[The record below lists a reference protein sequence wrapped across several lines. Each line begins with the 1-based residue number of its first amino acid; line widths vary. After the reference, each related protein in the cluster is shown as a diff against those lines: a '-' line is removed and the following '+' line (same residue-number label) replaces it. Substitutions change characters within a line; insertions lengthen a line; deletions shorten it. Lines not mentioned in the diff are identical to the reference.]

1 VNEQGDTAN
10 VSAQAIPGIQW
21 PYTIYAHLHLMA
33 AQNRLDRWLPEA
45 AGASDFELE
54 RAILARV
61 SDSWLYQ
68 RSIFDAPPYG
78 ILDELMYS
86 KENGY
91 LQAFILTARPDAFV
105 EARRDWLAA
114 DPGAQESYVAWFRRA
129 FERDPPGARGATGT
143 GSQSA
148 LTRRRT
154 LPQAGPASVHPTSTS
169 RAASSVAWMSTRPVL
184 ASRESEGLPPKSAK
198 PSTPK
203 RASLPSGAVA
213 VMTQLF
219 SSLTRRASPFPSR
232 SRRIRPPWG

>member
-1 VNEQGDTAN
+1 MTMLTSLNVRRALVAVAALAMSACGTAQFELPEPRRLVILSGERLAPTKERMEEVDLWLREQVDSIELDPSFMIYTNAQEGPVYPWERLEVNQQGDTAN

-45 AGASDFELE
+45 VGAGDFELE

-86 KENGY
+86 NENGY
-91 LQAFILTARPDAFV
+91 LEAFILTARPDAFV
-105 EARRDWLAA
+105 EARRDWLTA
-114 DPGAQESYVAWFRRA
+114 DPEAQEAYVAWFRRA

-143 GSQSA
+143 
-148 LTRRRT
+148 R
-154 LPQAGPASVHPTSTS
+154 
-169 RAASSVAWMSTRPVL
+169 
-184 ASRESEGLPPKSAK
+184 
-198 PSTPK
+198 
-203 RASLPSGAVA
+203 
-213 VMTQLF
+213 
-219 SSLTRRASPFPSR
+219 
-232 SRRIRPPWG
+232 